1 MIYSNLGFKLLDDRM
16 NVDQMANEILH
27 AVRTKTQ
34 ITPFTQRNIS
44 LSNEDAYTVSRKL
57 NELKGQNVCGRKIG
71 FTNRSIWPIYGVNQP
86 IWGSMDTSSVSFAQ
100 DGKSTV
106 YLTNYCEPRVEPE
119 IVIAL
124 KSTPSADMD
133 ERTIANCIDWIAPGF
148 EIVDSIYPQW
158 KFSIPDAIA
167 AGGLHGELII
177 GQKYQP
183 FGDIVK
189 HLTDQRVALF
199 KNKIV
204 IEKGIGDNVL
214 EGPISALQH
223 LIISLEDDAGEASIK
238 AGDIITTGTLTD
250 AKLLRSGETWTATY
264 TGLISQSLVI
274 DIV

>member
-1 MIYSNLGFKLLDDRM
+1 M

-34 ITPFTQRNIS
+34 ITPFTQRSIS

-133 ERTIANCIDWIAPGF
+133 ERTIANCIDWIGIF
-148 EIVDSIYPQW
+148 FQM
-158 KFSIPDAIA
+158 FTR
-167 AGGLHGELII
+167 L
-177 GQKYQP
+177 
-183 FGDIVK
+183 
-189 HLTDQRVALF
+189 
-199 KNKIV
+199 
-204 IEKGIGDNVL
+204 EKRL
-214 EGPISALQH
+214 SF
-223 LIISLEDDAGEASIK
+223 
-238 AGDIITTGTLTD
+238 
-250 AKLLRSGETWTATY
+250 
-264 TGLISQSLVI
+264 
-274 DIV
+274 